1 MLMMLKE
8 SGDLVELKQPNNL
21 WDPYEQRVDAWR
33 LSGEE
38 QQELEAFNKSELAF
52 LSKEP
57 LPKCWYD
64 VHYRDSEWQ
73 HYNYD
78 PAMSTSP
85 DGPASYYGA

>member
-8 SGDLVELKQPNNL
+8 SGDLIELKQPETL
-21 WDPYEQRVDAWR
+21 WDPYEQKVEAWR

-38 QQELEAFNKSELAF
+38 QQDLETYCKSEVAF

-57 LPKCWYD
+57 LPKCWCN

-73 HYNYD
+73 DYSCE
-78 PAMSTSP
+78 PMMATSP
-85 DGPASYYGA
+85 DGPMTYYGA

>member
-8 SGDLVELKQPNNL
+8 SGDLIELKHPEGL
-21 WDPYEQRVDAWR
+21 WDPYEQKIEGWR

-38 QQELEAFNKSELAF
+38 QQELEAFNKSEMVF

-57 LPKCWYD
+57 LPKCWCN

-73 HYNYD
+73 GYNYE
-78 PAMSTSP
+78 PATANSP
-85 DGPASYYGA
+85 AGPMTYYGA